1 MPKQVKQKKLS
12 KDNTGKNNVYNKMM
26 FGDSNVQDKM
36 RRMMR

>member
-12 KDNTGKNNVYNKMM
+12 KDNTGKNNIEHKMY
-26 FGDSNVQDKM
+26 GDSNLQDKM